1 MPSSSFKNFVENY
14 TLLSEEVW
22 RYVSEVAEPISYR
35 KGDLILKEGDICR
48 HLYFIENGLLR
59 FFVWKD
65 GNDITK
71 FFTIAPY
78 FFTSQRSFTKQQPA
92 KENIEAI
99 EDSDLWRIS
108 YQDNEELL
116 QLPSW
121 SRFARKITEEVQY
134 FTERIL
140 EDLQNETAERRYQK
154 MAESQN
160 ELLQRVP
167 QKYIASF
174 LGVTPQSLSRIR
186 KNIL

>member
-1 MPSSSFKNFVENY
+1 MPSSFKRFIENY
-14 TLLSEEVW
+14 TSLPEEDWQQICKVTEP
-22 RYVSEVAEPISYR
+22 VSYS
-35 KGDLILKEGDICR
+35 KGDLILKEGKVCN

-65 GNDITK
+65 GNDVTK

-78 FFTSQRSFTKQQPA
+78 LFTSQRSFSKQELA

-99 EDSDLWRIS
+99 ENSNLWRIH
-108 YQDNEELL
+108 YKDNEQLL
-116 QLPSW
+116 KMAFW
-121 SRFARKITEEVQY
+121 ATFERKLTEEVQY

-140 EDLQNETAERRYQK
+140 EDLQNKTAERRYRK
-154 MAESQN
+154 MADTQQ

-167 QKYIASF
+167 QKHIASF

-186 KNIL
+186 KKIF